1 MKTIKILS
9 AILAMAVTGCGETTD
24 LMAAHA
30 NDLNSDVRCE
40 YSGANLEYKVINGQ
54 VFEYSS
60 AFEARSERKT
70 AKVMYAVLDGQVH
83 EYH

>member
-1 MKTIKILS
+1 MKTLKILT
-9 AILAMAVTGCGETTD
+9 AILALAVTGCGETTD

-30 NDLNSDVRCE
+30 KDLNSEVRCE
-40 YSGANLEYKVINGQ
+40 YSGANMTYKVIDGQ

-60 AFEARSERKT
+60 SFDARVERKT